1 MGIYFVT
8 DCFSGNTYEVDFG
21 SFEVN
26 PLEVWSFSGVGGT
39 LYCGTINEGEQPTV
53 SEYTGITQYTD
64 CYDCFTGSGISVLM
78 EECNSLF
85 GYYQNPSFFT
95 SIPNI
100 GDVYKFCS
108 PFESADCYCFKVL
121 GFAFG
126 ESIDPIYAGGPFTD
140 CFTCQ
145 NPPTSAGTEVFLC
158 EQICT
163 ESGTTVVS
171 VVAPHPVWTNGYGGE
186 VTQLNMITLGGNGL
200 NS

>member
-8 DCFSGNTYEVDFG
+8 DCFSGNAYKVDFG

-26 PLEVWSFSGVGGT
+26 PSEVWSFSGVGGT
-39 LYCGTINEGEQPTV
+39 LYCGTINEGEQPIV
-53 SEYTGITQYTD
+53 AEYTGITQY
-64 CYDCFTGSGISVLM
+64 
-78 EECNSLF
+78 
-85 GYYQNPSFFT
+85 
-95 SIPNI
+95 
-100 GDVYKFCS
+100 
-108 PFESADCYCFKVL
+108 
-121 GFAFG
+121 
-126 ESIDPIYAGGPFTD
+126 TD

-186 VTQLNMITLGGNGL
+186 VTQLNMITIGGNGL